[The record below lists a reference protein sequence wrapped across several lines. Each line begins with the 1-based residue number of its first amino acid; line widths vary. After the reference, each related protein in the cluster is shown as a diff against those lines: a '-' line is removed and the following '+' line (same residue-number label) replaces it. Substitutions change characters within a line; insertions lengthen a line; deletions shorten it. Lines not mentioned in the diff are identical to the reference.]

1 MKEQQKDNLHEINQY
16 KDSSFPVGMYVITR
30 NKVIPKGRGYMDI
43 HWHEELQITLI
54 LEGAVDIQV
63 KGRTYFLR
71 QGEAICINKNLLHA
85 STNITEDG
93 KYASFNFP
101 DKMLCFFS
109 GSRMEQDDVL
119 PFTNN
124 PVFPVIIFRRGNPWQ
139 ERVLDQLYEMY
150 HFMREE
156 DKDRYLLA
164 VHIVSIWHSIIRNIG
179 EQVKKPSR
187 GYVRK
192 QNRIQVML
200 SYIFEH
206 YMEPI
211 RLSDIAQ
218 AANISEG
225 ECCRCFQDMINQ
237 SPNQYLLTYRIDR
250 SMELLNDTE
259 LSVAEIAFR
268 TGFHDASHFIQYFKK
283 KNGMTPKEY
292 RMQNC

>member
-1 MKEQQKDNLHEINQY
+1 MKSSLHEVNQY
-16 KDSSFPVGMYVITR
+16 KDISFPVGMYIITKY
-30 NKVIPKGRGYMDI
+30 KVIPEGRGYMDL

-54 LEGAVDIQV
+54 LNGAVDIQV
-63 KGRTYFLR
+63 NGKTYSLK
-71 QGEAICINKNLLHA
+71 QGEAIFINKNLLHA

-93 KYASFNFP
+93 KYVSFNFP
-101 DKMLCFFS
+101 DKILCFFP

-124 PVFPVIIFRRGNPWQ
+124 PAFPVIIFRKGIPWQ
-139 ERVLDQLYEMY
+139 EQVLDELYEMY
-150 HFMREE
+150 RSMSEKE
-156 DKDRYLLA
+156 KDRYLLA
-164 VHIVSIWHSIIRNIG
+164 VSIVSIWHSIIRNM
-179 EQVKKPSR
+179 EARVEKPSK

-192 QNRIQVML
+192 QNRIQIML

-206 YMEPI
+206 YMEQI

-225 ECCRCFQDMINQ
+225 ECCRCFQDMISE
-237 SPNQYLLTYRIDR
+237 SPNQYLLTYRIGR

-292 RMQNC
+292 RMRNC